1 MAVAC
6 FHRYLWAAVLILLA
20 LVGCAPSDRSGSGQ
34 AVSNSEAAPGNT
46 TTTTTAAASAA
57 AEVPVR
63 SITDGDTLT
72 LADGRTVRL
81 AQVDAP
87 EKTDCFGSQ
96 STAALRVLAGDKTV
110 AIRRPTDGPEKE
122 KYGRTLAEVSVGPVS
137 VNEALVRDGAAEWYE
152 QFADEDADLARRLR
166 TAEDEARSAGRG
178 LWSACSTTK
187 SSAPTRSSAPSRSP
201 APPTTATTPPP
212 VPSRKAGP
220 AGAGCHPAYPDD
232 CIPPAPPDL
241 DCGSLRRVVRVD
253 RRFGDPHGLD
263 ADNDGS
269 GCESYG

>member
-1 MAVAC
+1 MYKRQVAVAR
-6 FHRYLWAAVLILLA
+6 FHRYPRAAVLILVA

-34 AVSNSEAAPGNT
+34 AVSNSGAAPGS
-46 TTTTTAAASAA
+46 TTTTAAVSSA

-87 EKTDCFGSQ
+87 ETTDCFGSQ

-137 VNEALVRDGAAEWYE
+137 VNEALVRDGAAE
-152 QFADEDADLARRLR
+152 
-166 TAEDEARSAGRG
+166 
-178 LWSACSTTK
+178 
-187 SSAPTRSSAPSRSP
+187 
-201 APPTTATTPPP
+201 
-212 VPSRKAGP
+212 
-220 AGAGCHPAYPDD
+220 
-232 CIPPAPPDL
+232 
-241 DCGSLRRVVRVD
+241 
-253 RRFGDPHGLD
+253 
-263 ADNDGS
+263 
-269 GCESYG
+269 

>member
-1 MAVAC
+1 VAVAC
-6 FHRYLWAAVLILLA
+6 FHRYLWAAAVLILLA

-110 AIRRPTDGPEKE
+110 GIRRPADGPEKE

-178 LWSACSTTK
+178 LWSACSTDK
-187 SSAPTRSSAPSRSP
+187 SAPTRSP
-201 APPTTATTPPP
+201 APTTTGMTPPLP
-212 VPSRKAGP
+212 PQKAGP
-220 AGAGCHPAYPDD
+220 AGGNCLPAYPDD
-232 CIPPAPPDL
+232 CLPPAPPDL
-241 DCGSLRRVVRVD
+241 DCGSLRRAVRVD

-263 ADNDGS
+263 ANNDGW
-269 GCESYG
+269 GCESYR

>member
-6 FHRYLWAAVLILLA
+6 FHRYPRAAVLILVA

-34 AVSNSEAAPGNT
+34 SVSNSEAAPG
-46 TTTTTAAASAA
+46 TTTAAAAVSP

-63 SITDGDTLT
+63 SVTDGDTLT

-87 EKTDCFGSQ
+87 ETTDCFGSQ

-110 AIRRPTDGPEKE
+110 AIRRPTVGPEKE

-201 APPTTATTPPP
+201 APPTTATTPP
-212 VPSRKAGP
+212 VPSQTTGP
-220 AGAGCHPAYPDD
+220 AGGGCHPAYPDD